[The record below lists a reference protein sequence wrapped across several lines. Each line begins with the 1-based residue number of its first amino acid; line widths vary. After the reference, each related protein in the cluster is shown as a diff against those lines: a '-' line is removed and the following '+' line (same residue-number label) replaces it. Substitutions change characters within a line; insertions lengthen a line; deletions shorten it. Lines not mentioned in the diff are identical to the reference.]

1 MAQLPQVD
9 AKIAANQSVRS
20 REFINGFFRLKIAIF
35 STASTLHSEG
45 IYPKS
50 YRLDLLPMSDFA
62 VQCSLFPLQCPVLIF
77 SLRKVYSRITQW
89 P

>member
-50 YRLDLLPMSDFA
+50 QRLNANAAGSDICPFHVRTP
-62 VQCSLFPLQCPVLIF
+62 VQ
-77 SLRKVYSRITQW
+77 
-89 P
+89 